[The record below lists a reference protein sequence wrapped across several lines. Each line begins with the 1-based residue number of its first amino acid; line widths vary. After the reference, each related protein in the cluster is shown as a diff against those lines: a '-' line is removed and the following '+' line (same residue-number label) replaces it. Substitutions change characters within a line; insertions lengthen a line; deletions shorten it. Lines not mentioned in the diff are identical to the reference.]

1 MSGDIIMDWAG
12 YWDEGEFEFFNTLE
26 DEDKLMYIYDL
37 CLGEVSYMDIHS
49 EGVEQDKQESEIN
62 QSMEDALRAMGES
75 LDDVEPEQ
83 TFRNEINVVIN
94 NEVLKIS
101 GPTLDVILK
110 VASDMQMNGI
120 MLLNRKIDF
129 TKYDPWHVVLTY
141 DIVGQG
147 SPISL
152 N

>member
-1 MSGDIIMDWAG
+1 
-12 YWDEGEFEFFNTLE
+12 
-26 DEDKLMYIYDL
+26 
-37 CLGEVSYMDIHS
+37 
-49 EGVEQDKQESEIN
+49 
-62 QSMEDALRAMGES
+62 MGES
-75 LDDVEPEQ
+75 LDDAEPEH
-83 TFRNEINVVIN
+83 TFRNEINVVVN

-110 VASDMQMNGI
+110 VASDMQMNGL

-141 DIVGQG
+141 DIAGQG